1 MYAVEFRTQITNGHI
16 CVPEELRSEL
26 TGAVRVLVLV
36 EADNGAPSS
45 QQRGGQPDAR
55 PSDPDLHSE
64 ERRPGESLLA
74 YRLRNPYPVSN
85 FKPLSREEVHERRA
99 DYKPD

>member
-16 CVPEELRSEL
+16 CVPEEFRQRLS
-26 TGAVRVLVLV
+26 GSIRVLLLV
-36 EADNGAPSS
+36 EGENGLLS
-45 QQRGGQPDAR
+45 GQDGDQSAAIR
-55 PSDPDLHSE
+55 STDTNNDPE

-74 YRLRNPYPVSN
+74 YRLRNPYPVSD